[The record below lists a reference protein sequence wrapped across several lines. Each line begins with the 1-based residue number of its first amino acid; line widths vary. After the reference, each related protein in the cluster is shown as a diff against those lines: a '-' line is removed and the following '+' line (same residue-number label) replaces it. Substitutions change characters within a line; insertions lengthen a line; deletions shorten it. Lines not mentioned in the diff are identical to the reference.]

1 MAIKYNP
8 TDLQHHLSYEINML
22 NGSYTLILQID
33 ELLEK
38 GGATDLQRHDAM
50 NAMKEDFC
58 LHGRALLEFF
68 TKKRTNS
75 ASDFA
80 IHAYNPGVAP
90 DKMSQKLS
98 NQVSHLMDSRT
109 DVYDDKIQGADR
121 DILLLWLADEV
132 QRWICMR
139 DASYSAIVIPSVDR
153 SLIPSWS

>member
-1 MAIKYNP
+1 
-8 TDLQHHLSYEINML
+8 
-22 NGSYTLILQID
+22 
-33 ELLEK
+33 
-38 GGATDLQRHDAM
+38 
-50 NAMKEDFC
+50 MKEDFC